1 MATQTIK
8 SYNTDDQAFVTPAHE
23 LLVTG
28 NVTASNPSVGTAGQ
42 PAPTSVTEVG
52 GVDPSG
58 NLQPIKVDSSGAVIV
73 SNSGNGFSNLSPG
86 YPTQRTV
93 GTTSVTIIPANS
105 GRKYAHVANNS
116 GESIFIQ
123 YQVSASLNQGVK
135 IGPGGFFT
143 LEIDNLYKGD
153 INAIGLMAGQ
163 LIDVLEGI

>member
-1 MATQTIK
+1 MAVTTIK
-8 SYNTDDQAFVTPAHE
+8 SYNTDDQAFVTPNHE

-28 NVTASNPSVGTAGQ
+28 SIAATNPSVGTTGTT
-42 PAPTSVTEVG
+42 APTSATEIG

-73 SNSGNGFSNLSPG
+73 SNSGNGFSALSSG

-105 GRKYAHVANNS
+105 ARKYAHVANNS
-116 GESIFIQ
+116 GEAIYIQ
-123 YQVSASLNQGVK
+123 YQVSAALNQGVK